1 MLNMAHF
8 FSVDSGLKEKYT
20 GLLLSNACDNF
31 CYYVTWI
38 LYYVFVHPQRHLIYF
53 QLFFLLLLEIGTI
66 LKLLF

>member
-8 FSVDSGLKEKYT
+8 FSVDSRLKEKYT
-20 GLLLSNACDNF
+20 GLLLSSACDNF

-38 LYYVFVHPQRHLIYF
+38 LYYVFVHPQRN
-53 QLFFLLLLEIGTI
+53 LFPTLFLLLLEIGTI